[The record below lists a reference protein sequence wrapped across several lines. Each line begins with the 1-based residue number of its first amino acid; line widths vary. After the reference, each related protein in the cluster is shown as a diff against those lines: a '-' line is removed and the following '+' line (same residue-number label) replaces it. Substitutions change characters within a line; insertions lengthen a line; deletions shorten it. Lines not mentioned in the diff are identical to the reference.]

1 MESKSEDEQSNP
13 KLLKNNL
20 NVYEKNK
27 RLITIGQCSHFYLYL
42 LGITICKLISILII
56 GGLKNNICLLGFSPI
71 LNSYGLTQDIYTYI
85 GYIIFGIIFK
95 YYSKKNEE
103 INDERPKRILNL
115 KIRNNNLI
123 THNNRKKY
131 FQITLVCFCF
141 VFYYEALNIL
151 YDLGFHLLNYW
162 TLETLFTF
170 LLIKKY
176 FSVEI
181 YSHHKCSTIF
191 IIISSSIC
199 IFIASWLPDSSGEGE
214 EEPLNTYQ
222 FIKKKFE
229 SYYYSIIIVLFFI
242 FLSFVYSFSR
252 TFSKVL
258 METLNFSLHTFIILI
273 GIIGLIIG
281 LIASIIQYNINIKNN
296 ILNYFSDLK
305 SCNKDYK
312 FYLEILLVYPIFIVS
327 RFMQMHF
334 EMLIM
339 YFLNPIY
346 VLATNNLTFGTTKL
360 VSFILNDSAYFLHFF
375 FNILSEISALFGYTF
390 YLEILELNFCG
401 LSDNI
406 KRNISDKGINEFK
419 RLDNERIKSIEALY
433 IEEEG
438 DEKEDEENGN
448 IKRKRYSTI
457 SKN

>member
-151 YDLGFHLLNYW
+151 YDLGF
-162 TLETLFTF
+162 
-170 LLIKKY
+170 
-176 FSVEI
+176 
-181 YSHHKCSTIF
+181 IF
-191 IIISSSIC
+191 
-199 IFIASWLPDSSGEGE
+199 
-214 EEPLNTYQ
+214 
-222 FIKKKFE
+222 
-229 SYYYSIIIVLFFI
+229 
-242 FLSFVYSFSR
+242 
-252 TFSKVL
+252 
-258 METLNFSLHTFIILI
+258 
-273 GIIGLIIG
+273 LIIG
-281 LIASIIQYNINIKNN
+281 H
-296 ILNYFSDLK
+296 LK
-305 SCNKDYK
+305 HFLL
-312 FYLEILLVYPIFIVS
+312 FY
-327 RFMQMHF
+327 
-334 EMLIM
+334 
-339 YFLNPIY
+339 
-346 VLATNNLTFGTTKL
+346 
-360 VSFILNDSAYFLHFF
+360 
-375 FNILSEISALFGYTF
+375 
-390 YLEILELNFCG
+390 
-401 LSDNI
+401 
-406 KRNISDKGINEFK
+406 
-419 RLDNERIKSIEALY
+419 
-433 IEEEG
+433 
-438 DEKEDEENGN
+438 
-448 IKRKRYSTI
+448 
-457 SKN
+457 